1 MNKRELLTTAAV
13 ASLLPLASAH
23 SATSA
28 NRGPV
33 LLTVS
38 GAITHANRGALD
50 PALDQMMAKHSIQFD
65 KALTLDA
72 QALYRLPQVQIKPTL
87 EYDAK
92 LHTLAGPL
100 LTTVLAAAGVPAD
113 GAFTVGMRA
122 VDGYNVNVG
131 LAELARMRMLVATHL
146 DGHPL
151 ALGGLGP
158 LWAVFDA
165 DSVAPFKDLPLKERF
180 AQCPWG
186 LYHLDVQR
194 A

>member
-1 MNKRELLTTAAV
+1 MKKRAFL
-13 ASLLPLASAH
+13 
-23 SATSA
+23 SATALAGLVPSA
-28 NRGPV
+28 PVLAAAPPARGPV

-38 GAITHANRGALD
+38 GAIGRANRGALD
-50 PALDQMMAKHSIQFD
+50 PALDQMMAKHGIQFE
-65 KALTLDA
+65 KALALDA
-72 QALYRLPQVQIKPTL
+72 QALYRLPKVQITPTL

-92 LHTLAGPL
+92 PHTLSGPL
-100 LTTVLAAAGVPAD
+100 LTTVLAAAGVPAT

-122 VDGYNVNVG
+122 VDGYNVSLSLV
-131 LAELARMRMLVATHL
+131 ELVRMRMLVATHI

-158 LWAVFDA
+158 QWAVFDA
-165 DSVAPFKDLPLKERF
+165 GAVAPYKDLPLKERF

>member
-1 MNKRELLTTAAV
+1 MKKRAFL
-13 ASLLPLASAH
+13 
-23 SATSA
+23 SATA
-28 NRGPV
+28 LAGLVPTGPALAAAAPARGPV

-38 GAITHANRGALD
+38 GVVGRANRAALD
-50 PALDQMMAKHSIQFD
+50 PALDQMMAKHGIQFD
-65 KALTLDA
+65 KALALDA
-72 QALYRLPQVQIKPTL
+72 QALYRLPSVQIKPTL

-92 LHTLAGPL
+92 VHTLSGPL
-100 LTTVLAAAGVPAD
+100 LTTVLAAAGVPTT

-122 VDGYNVNVG
+122 VDGYNVSLSLV
-131 LAELARMRMLVATHL
+131 ELVRMRMLVATHI

-158 LWAVFDA
+158 QWAVFDA
-165 DSVAPFKDLPLKERF
+165 GAVAPYKDLPLKERF

>member
-23 SATSA
+23 AATSA

-72 QALYRLPQVQIKPTL
+72 QALYRLPKVQIKPTL

-151 ALGGLGP
+151 ALGGLWP

>member
-1 MNKRELLTTAAV
+1 MKKRTFLSATAMAG
-13 ASLLPLASAH
+13 LLPAVPVLA
-23 SATSA
+23 ATA
-28 NRGPV
+28 PARGPV

-38 GAITHANRGALD
+38 GAITRATRGALD
-50 PALDQMMAKHSIQFD
+50 PALDQMMAKHGIQFD

-72 QALYRLPQVQIKPTL
+72 QALYQLPKVQIKPTL

-92 LHTLAGPL
+92 VHTLSGPL
-100 LTTVLAAAGVPAD
+100 LTTVLAAAGVPAN
-113 GAFTVGMRA
+113 GAFTVGIRA
-122 VDGYNVNVG
+122 VDGYNVSLG

-146 DGHPL
+146 DGRPL

-165 DSVAPFKDLPLKERF
+165 DSVTPFKDLPLKERF